1 MDHVTRWWSGLLA
14 VLAGCSRPDPAA
26 QPSIGLSARDG
37 RITAEVLNGSNRP
50 GYGRLGTL
58 ALREA
63 GVDVI
68 TYGTADLIV
77 DTTLILVRRGDADRG
92 HLVMRALGLGLV
104 RMERDTLRRVDVTV
118 ILGRDWTPRTLR
130 P

>member
-1 MDHVTRWWSGLLA
+1 MAHVTRWWSGLLA

-68 TYGTADLIV
+68 TYGTADLVV
-77 DTTLILVRRGDADRG
+77 DTTLILVRRGDADHGR
-92 HLVMRALGLGLV
+92 LVMRALGLGLV
-104 RMERDTLRRVDVTV
+104 RMELDTLRRVDVTV
-118 ILGRDWTPRTLR
+118 ILGRDWMPRTLR